1 LHKKDLPPISEN
13 WKLVWNERQPGDKN
27 NYKLFYKE

>member
-1 LHKKDLPPISEN
+1 MSEN
-13 WKLVWNERQPGDKN
+13 WKLIWNEKQPGDKN

>member
-1 LHKKDLPPISEN
+1 MSEN
-13 WKLVWNERQPGDKN
+13 WKLVWNEKQPGDKN